1 MIIRYKTYVFNI
13 PKILSKEEYQN
24 TKKLISK
31 TGYSPFEISIV
42 KSYYNEFK
50 IASLFYMSGPVFGL
64 GILLEAP
71 ILSAMFIIW
80 VVLFFMS
87 FSILFSSAAYV
98 GFLTLKKKYYQ
109 ELFLNIK
116 NSIDYE
122 DFLKKIEVQNIR
134 YRVR

>member
-50 IASLFYMSGPVFGL
+50 IASLFSSFMVSLLMFYLSSLICVFG
-64 GILLEAP
+64 GKEC
-71 ILSAMFIIW
+71 
-80 VVLFFMS
+80 
-87 FSILFSSAAYV
+87 
-98 GFLTLKKKYYQ
+98 K
-109 ELFLNIK
+109 
-116 NSIDYE
+116 
-122 DFLKKIEVQNIR
+122 
-134 YRVR
+134 